1 MKINHLPT
9 FETTLPV
16 SKQKVTFRPFVMR
29 EEKLLLLASE
39 SGDRNAVL
47 RALNEAVSACTKG
60 TVSCDTH
67 SMVDVQKLFLE
78 IRGKSVGEI
87 IEFNLI
93 CGNCKHSTSST
104 IDINQVEVLYNE
116 HHTNRLELS
125 KDLIVMMR
133 YPKIEHLAL
142 LSNPDAT
149 VDDIYDMVAH
159 CIETIQTNEEVY
171 NRENATQEDFREFVD
186 NVTSTQFEMMKLFF
200 DTMPAI
206 HHDIRFA
213 CPKCARNNIVNINE
227 IVNFFV

>member
-47 RALNEAVSACTKG
+47 RALNEAVLACTNG

-213 CPKCARNNIVNINE
+213 CPKCSRNNIVNINE